1 MRYGVKSR
9 GESGFCVVSNE
20 AGRVVPGE
28 CHESRQ
34 VAIEHATGF
43 NLYAQPDRDRE
54 LTVRERQ
61 IAKYLVAGLSDR
73 EVAQVLGVQHDT
85 VRKASIAIRGKL
97 GAGQRSGLLLVM
109 ILKGY
114 LSLEDIRWI
123 QELAT
128 KARSELNAI
137 SP

>member
-1 MRYGVKSR
+1 
-9 GESGFCVVSNE
+9 
-20 AGRVVPGE
+20 
-28 CHESRQ
+28 
-34 VAIEHATGF
+34 
-43 NLYAQPDRDRE
+43 
-54 LTVRERQ
+54 LTIRERQ

-73 EVAQVLGVQHDT
+73 EVAQLLGVQYDT

-128 KARSELNAI
+128 RARSELNAL